1 VNTDAFVSPRPTDN
15 ELFGSEITI
24 GVNGTEYYMA
34 VSAIGSYNSTGRVYL
49 YKFNGTTWTHM
60 ENPLYKGVYDFS
72 DSYKQGDIVWQ
83 AAQDPIA
90 EAVRG
95 NLWQSLDG
103 STSDGSTLT
112 LDSQN
117 WLKVDEISTHCS
129 LPTNISVENDGS
141 TLEFTTTGLLTDL
154 QKAEMVKQGDQF
166 GFSMTMSRDGS
177 ILVIGAPDS
186 DGQYFANYRG
196 VWRGDVEYVEGEVVR
211 YQGSPGDSYQYYQ
224 LGDMF
229 LGPDSTYRS
238 YNEDPSDSAN
248 WQQVG
253 DSTTVS
259 SGKIFVY
266 KKTSYDS
273 YELTQMINAGSL
285 SSFTDMDSGLV
296 ISTGD
301 QFGFSMDMD
310 SNGTTL
316 VVSSP
321 KADINYQDQGSVYL
335 LELDQPV
342 TEFRV
347 KQKLQSFDI
356 YPNEYFGYAVS
367 ISPNAAK
374 IAVGARNTRT
384 PFPINFDILEGTTF
398 DNTSTRFFV
407 DQGFTGGVYVF
418 DKKDQVFFLTEK

>member
-1 VNTDAFVSPRPTDN
+1 
-15 ELFGSEITI
+15 
-24 GVNGTEYYMA
+24 
-34 VSAIGSYNSTGRVYL
+34 
-49 YKFNGTTWTHM
+49 
-60 ENPLYKGVYDFS
+60 
-72 DSYKQGDIVWQ
+72 
-83 AAQDPIA
+83 
-90 EAVRG
+90 
-95 NLWQSLDG
+95 
-103 STSDGSTLT
+103 
-112 LDSQN
+112 
-117 WLKVDEISTHCS
+117 
-129 LPTNISVENDGS
+129 
-141 TLEFTTTGLLTDL
+141 
-154 QKAEMVKQGDQF
+154 
-166 GFSMTMSRDGS
+166 MSRDGS

-196 VWRGDVEYVEGEVVR
+196 IWRGDVEYVEGEVVR
-211 YQGSPGDSYQYYQ
+211 YQGSPSNSYQYYQ
-224 LGDMF
+224 LGDIF

-238 YNEDPSDSAN
+238 YNEDPSNSAN

-285 SSFTDMDSGLV
+285 SSFTDIDSGLV

-301 QFGFSMDMD
+301 QFGFSMDID

-321 KADINYQDQGSVYL
+321 RADINYQDQGSVYL

-356 YPNEYFGYAVS
+356 YANEYFGYAVS

-374 IAVGARNTRT
+374 IAVGARNTKT
-384 PFPINFDILEGTTF
+384 LLPINFDILEGTTF
-398 DNTSTRFFV
+398 DNANTRFFIE
-407 DQGFTGGVYVF
+407 QGFTGGVYVF
-418 DKKDQVFFLTEK
+418 DKKDQVFFLTEKLDASLQADESFGSSIDCVGNKVLVGSPYYKNTSTNSTQGLARLFTAAQETASWTPLTVQQPLIDLRKIKKIELYDNVRNIKIQDVDYVNAAAGKILNIAEQEIKFKTAYDPAIYSIGTDEVVVDT

>member
-1 VNTDAFVSPRPTDN
+1 MGEWAADVFHQQDEIVLYGGRLYRAKNANTAIGDGSTNLAINTDDWEQHVTGIPLTGSGRDPGYYQQGMIAIYQFVSGRYVNTDAFVSPRPTDN

-196 VWRGDVEYVEGEVVR
+196 VWRGDVEYV
-211 YQGSPGDSYQYYQ
+211 
-224 LGDMF
+224 
-229 LGPDSTYRS
+229 
-238 YNEDPSDSAN
+238 
-248 WQQVG
+248 
-253 DSTTVS
+253 
-259 SGKIFVY
+259 
-266 KKTSYDS
+266 
-273 YELTQMINAGSL
+273 
-285 SSFTDMDSGLV
+285 
-296 ISTGD
+296 
-301 QFGFSMDMD
+301 
-310 SNGTTL
+310 
-316 VVSSP
+316 
-321 KADINYQDQGSVYL
+321 
-335 LELDQPV
+335 
-342 TEFRV
+342 
-347 KQKLQSFDI
+347 
-356 YPNEYFGYAVS
+356 
-367 ISPNAAK
+367 
-374 IAVGARNTRT
+374 
-384 PFPINFDILEGTTF
+384 
-398 DNTSTRFFV
+398 
-407 DQGFTGGVYVF
+407 
-418 DKKDQVFFLTEK
+418 